1 MIYANEEEIYIL
13 EKKNRNGLT
22 EINIWVYKS

>member
-1 MIYANEEEIYIL
+1 MIHANGEEIYIL
-13 EKKNRNGLT
+13 EKKNKNGLT